1 MPVLQWTRIGLTS
14 RRRYRDIW
22 LREQRDKVRLDGQA
36 VTVLHRSAIKS
47 VITAMNLDSIGD
59 ETWGT
64 GMKDA
69 EGFQPGTFPWV
80 VSLWVSELRRTYD
93 LIKTYPGHESLW
105 YHLRFVYYGLRW
117 LDCEMDSGSQA
128 AACHGGD
135 VSLDE
140 DRDELFDP
148 LTILDG
154 FSAILSARQNNR
166 ETQMVTSSLD
176 EASDKQQECAHSY
189 MTWVLRLD
197 MDPDVDAKAGP
208 TQS

>member
-1 MPVLQWTRIGLTS
+1 M
-14 RRRYRDIW
+14 W

-59 ETWGT
+59 ETWAT

-69 EGFQPGTFPWV
+69 EGPQPGTFPWV
-80 VSLWVSELRRTYD
+80 VSLWISELRRTYD

-117 LDCEMDSGSQA
+117 LDCEMDSSSQA
-128 AACHGGD
+128 VACHGGD

-148 LTILDG
+148 LTTLDE
-154 FSAILSARQNNR
+154 FDAILSARQNNR
-166 ETQMVTSSLD
+166 ETQMDTSSLD
-176 EASDKQQECAHSY
+176 EASDKQQEYAHNY
-189 MTWVLRLD
+189 MTWVRHLD
-197 MDPDVDAKAGP
+197 MDPNVDVRAGR